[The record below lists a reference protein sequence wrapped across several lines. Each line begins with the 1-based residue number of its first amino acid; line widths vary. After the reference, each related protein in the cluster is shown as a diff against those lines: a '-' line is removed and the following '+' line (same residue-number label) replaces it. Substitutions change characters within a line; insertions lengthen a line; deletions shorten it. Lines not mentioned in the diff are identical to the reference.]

1 MPFVAMIERSAIA
14 AVITNPRLADNPIV
28 ACNRAFEDL
37 TGYARE
43 QILGR
48 NCCFL
53 AGQPETRLLRD
64 EIKAAVAEKRPL
76 LAEIPN
82 FKRDGTPFRN
92 AVLIIPIFDSA
103 GELIYFMGSQ
113 AEVASSSLQGAE
125 SADASRKGRLGRLTL
140 RQEQVLQFMIA
151 GRRNKEMAQ
160 ALGISERT
168 VKLHRAEAI
177 KTLDVKGSAD
187 AIRLAV
193 EAGWHLNRSSS

>member
-1 MPFVAMIERSAIA
+1 MPFVAMIERSAVA
-14 AVITNPRLADNPIV
+14 AVITNPRLPDNPIV

-43 QILGR
+43 EILGR

-53 AGQPETRLLRD
+53 AGQPETRLLRE

-82 FKRDGTPFRN
+82 FKRDGTPFQN
-92 AVLIIPIFDSA
+92 AVLIVPIFDSA
-103 GELIYFMGSQ
+103 GELIFFMGSQ
-113 AEVASSSLQGAE
+113 AEVGVSVVLGAE
-125 SADASRKGRLGRLTL
+125 SAVSREGRLGRLTL

-151 GRRNKEMAQ
+151 GRRNKEIAQ

-168 VKLHRAEAI
+168 VKMHRAAAI
-177 KTLDVKGSAD
+177 ITLEVKGSAD
-187 AIRLAV
+187 AIPLAV
-193 EAGWHLNRSSS
+193 EAGWHLNRCLE